1 MVFQSKHIKG
11 IGRGKNL
18 GFPTINLI
26 IPEELLLDDGIYA
39 AWVDISGRTYKGAL
53 HFGPVPTFNEREPQL
68 EIHLIDV
75 TDENFPNTENVD
87 IEVDVVEK
95 IREIQ
100 RFDETVDLIEQIAR
114 DVEKVQKIL
123 K

>member
-26 IPEELLLDDGIYA
+26 IPENLLLDDGIYA
-39 AWVDISGRTYKGAL
+39 AWVDIGGRAYKGAL
-53 HFGPVPTFNEREPQL
+53 HFGPVPTFNEHEPQL
-68 EIHLIDV
+68 EVHLIDV
-75 TDENFPNTENVD
+75 TDETFPNTEDID
-87 IEVDVVEK
+87 IEVDIVEK
-95 IREIQ
+95 IRDIQ
-100 RFDETVDLIEQIAR
+100 RFDETVDLMEQIAR
-114 DVEKVQKIL
+114 DVEKVNRIL

>member
-11 IGRGKNL
+11 MGRGKNL
-18 GFPTINLI
+18 GFPTINLT

-39 AWVDISGRTYKGAL
+39 AWIDIGGRAYKGAL
-53 HFGPVPTFNEREPQL
+53 HFGPVPTFNERETQL
-68 EIHLIDV
+68 EVHLIDV
-75 TDENFPNTENVD
+75 TDDNFPNTDGID

-95 IREIQ
+95 IREVQ